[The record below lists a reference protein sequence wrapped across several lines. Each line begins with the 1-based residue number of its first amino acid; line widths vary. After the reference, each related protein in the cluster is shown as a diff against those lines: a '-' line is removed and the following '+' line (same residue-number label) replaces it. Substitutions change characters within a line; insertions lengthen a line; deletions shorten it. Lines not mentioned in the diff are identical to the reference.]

1 MGMVVSLAS
10 VSDATIARL
19 LEAPPL
25 VWQVFAPDDPE
36 AFARALEEVA
46 TPAPLSLGDG
56 EGEIGDID
64 KAWHGVH
71 YLLTGTADEG
81 DPPLNFLVAGG
92 TDVGDDDVGY
102 GPPRVYRPAEV
113 REIAA
118 ALAAV
123 SDDELRRRFDP
134 PAMMRAEIYPG
145 IWDRDPADDDT
156 LEYLMGAVADLRVAL
171 ATVTSNGHGL
181 LVILS

>member
-1 MGMVVSLAS
+1 
-10 VSDATIARL
+10 
-19 LEAPPL
+19 
-25 VWQVFAPDDPE
+25 
-36 AFARALEEVA
+36 
-46 TPAPLSLGDG
+46 LGDG